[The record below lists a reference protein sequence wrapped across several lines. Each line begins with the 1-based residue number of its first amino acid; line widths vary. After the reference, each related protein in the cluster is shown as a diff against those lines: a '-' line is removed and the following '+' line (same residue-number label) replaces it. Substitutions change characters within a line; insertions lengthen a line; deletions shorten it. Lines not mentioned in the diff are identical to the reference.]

1 MTDRLRGLP
10 AEWASLDWQPTGVG
24 AGLLSW
30 QGASHESWRALGPD
44 GSSVIAKAPRPHAK
58 ASSAAAA
65 RIAASDCGVG
75 PTVVASDVANGVTVE
90 RELSGEWRVATGLR
104 VQTTPNAVAAIAAAR
119 RVFRR
124 STVQLPARDL
134 GAEAQRAL
142 EEMDAAGAALPLA
155 LTPVAS
161 ALPRLREALSDGP
174 AAVPSWLSSELSD
187 VQLGPDGAV
196 LLTGGTTAGLA
207 DPLADVGALLTEL
220 SPTALPAV
228 DAFALL
234 WGDDHPGAF
243 ARARLWGVIADLW
256 VILRAMQAHAL
267 EPASE
272 VGYLGYLMFR
282 MWHAEHPV
290 ITGEIDDLVRAA
302 AGGWR

>member
-1 MTDRLRGLP
+1 MTDRLSGLP
-10 AEWASLDWQPTGVG
+10 TAWASLDWQPTGIG

-30 QGASHESWRALGPD
+30 QGASHESWRAIGPD
-44 GSSVIAKAPRPHAK
+44 GTRVIAKAPRPHA
-58 ASSAAAA
+58 AGSAAAA
-65 RIAASDCGVG
+65 ARVGASACGVG
-75 PTVVASDVANGVTVE
+75 PAVVASDVASGVTVE
-90 RELSGEWRVATGLR
+90 RELPAEWRVATGLR
-104 VQTTPNAVAAIAAAR
+104 VQTTPGAVAAIAAAR
-119 RVFRR
+119 REFRR
-124 STVQLPARDL
+124 SATPLPSRDL
-134 GAEAQRAL
+134 GAESQQTLEAL
-142 EEMDAAGAALPLA
+142 DAAGAALPLS
-155 LTPVAS
+155 LIPVAA
-161 ALPRLREALSDGP
+161 ALPRLRDAVSDGP
-174 AAVPSWLSSELSD
+174 APEPSWLASELSD

-207 DPLADVGALLTEL
+207 DPLADIGTLLTEL
-220 SPTALPAV
+220 APTALPAA
-228 DAFALL
+228 DAFELL

-267 EPASE
+267 DPASD

-290 ITGEIDDLVRAA
+290 VTGEIDELVRAA